1 MAKVILLKTD
11 GLRESYLAAKRCYS
25 NSTSEAL
32 VEALG
37 SDSREKME
45 LFLAEKILA
54 KGHMQALEPII
65 FWFAIDDIPRSCAHQ
80 MVRTRMASICEKSL
94 RRTDIPHENAFAIP
108 TTIKSRVFL
117 SERVEELFAKCNEV
131 YEELVANGIPKEDAR
146 CVLPLATKTSI
157 HPTYNFS
164 SLWNLLTNRMCMSTQ
179 SDYRDIAHQM
189 KKLAEEHY
197 PILMAKAGPPC
208 VRGKSCIGGH
218 PCNSI
223 GNPTL

>member
-25 NSTSEAL
+25 NSTSEGL
-32 VEALG
+32 VQDIG
-37 SDSREKME
+37 NDPREKME
-45 LFLAEKILA
+45 IFLAEKILA

-146 CVLPLATKTSI
+146 CVLPLATKTSM
-157 HPTYNFS
+157 HATYNFS
-164 SLWNLLTNRMCMSTQ
+164 SLWNLIKTRTCSSTQ
-179 SDYRDIAHQM
+179 NEYREVAQEM
-189 KKLAEEHY
+189 KRLAQEAY
-197 PILMAKAGPPC
+197 PILMENAGPPC
-208 VRGKSCIGGH
+208 VRSEKCIGGH
-218 PCNSI
+218 SCKSI